1 MSEGTPEQQPHAETR
16 EDLRTD
22 EPRIY
27 VASLSDYN
35 AGRLHGTWLSANQTT
50 DDLEEDIQ
58 AMLARSREPH
68 AEEWAIHDYEGFG
81 PLHLSEYE
89 SIAHISTLGRGITE
103 HGRSFAHWADYL
115 GSAGWDDLE
124 RFEDAYLGNW
134 PSMEAYAEEL
144 LDDLGIEVDAL
155 GPENLQPYITFDVS
169 GFARDLS
176 YDVHVAEDEGGVYLF
191 EP

>member
-1 MSEGTPEQQPHAETR
+1 MNEGTPEQPPEQEAHE
-16 EDLRTD
+16 ELRTN

-35 AGRLHGTWLSANQTT
+35 AGRLHGKWMSANQTT
-50 DDLEEDIQ
+50 EDLEEEVQ
-58 AMLARSREPH
+58 AMLAKSREPH

-89 SIAHISTLGRGITE
+89 SIVHVSALGRGIVE
-103 HGRSFAHWADYL
+103 HGPAFAHWAYYL

-134 PSMEAYAEEL
+134 ASMEEYAEQL
-144 LDDLGIEVDAL
+144 LDDLGIDVDAL
-155 GPENLQPYITFDVS
+155 GLDHLQSYISFDLES
-169 GFARDLS
+169 FARDLS
-176 YDVHVAEDEGGVYLF
+176 YDLHVGEDDGGVYLF